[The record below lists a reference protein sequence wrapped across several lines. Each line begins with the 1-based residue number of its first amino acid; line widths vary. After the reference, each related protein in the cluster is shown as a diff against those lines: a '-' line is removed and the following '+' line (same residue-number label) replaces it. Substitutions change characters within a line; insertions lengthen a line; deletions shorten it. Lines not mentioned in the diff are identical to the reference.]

1 MLGPDDD
8 VRVAFRS
15 FWEEER
21 TKANTGL
28 IEREGLDPAAF
39 EALHRDILFSG
50 KRPLADQVVAA
61 MRVKPGI
68 LKRKPRSSA
77 CCRGSRTWSAP
88 LMRGWVISV
97 ITRPEATGSCI
108 GF

>member
-8 VRVAFRS
+8 VRVAFRP
-15 FWEEER
+15 FWEKER
-21 TKANTGL
+21 TKAYTGL
-28 IEREGLDPAAF
+28 IEREDLDPVAF
-39 EALHRDILFSG
+39 EARQRDILFSG
-50 KRPLADQVVAA
+50 KCPLADPVVAA

-97 ITRPEATGSCI
+97 TTRPEATGSCI